1 MIALPKDA
9 QVVAQ
14 RGSPD
19 VLLIKTGT
27 DAEGRD
33 LGIVWRSGFPVGEPM
48 FVAAIAKFGYWEP
61 YEGSQGVLADIEKE
75 IADASAKNTGTGSR
89 DRGAGSRRKRRAA
102 ARK

>member
-1 MIALPKDA
+1 VNLPKGA
-9 QVVAQ
+9 EVIAQ

-33 LGIVWRSGFPVGEPM
+33 LGVVWRSGFPLGPPM
-48 FVAAIAKFGYWEP
+48 YVAAIAKFGYWEP

-75 IADASAKNTGTGSR
+75 IADASAKNTGTSSG
-89 DRGAGSRRKRRAA
+89 DRGARGRRRAKRPA
-102 ARK
+102 ARR